1 MNKAFS
7 NKRSIVLF
15 MTPAALVFLAVMIIP
30 IFATGYYSTLEWDG
44 IGDATFVGIKN
55 YISLL
60 LDNKYEFWQSVGH
73 SFIVL
78 FLSVF
83 VQETIAMVL
92 ALILAKGV
100 KGESFFRT
108 AFFIPMVVSTVVIAQ
123 LFLKIYNPN
132 YGLLNTMLESLGLGR
147 WANEWL
153 GDPKIAIWAVF
164 IPLIWQYIGYHMLLF
179 YGAIK
184 SLSTDI
190 LEAARIDGAGQ
201 WDTFWK
207 IVMPNVRPAWL
218 TLILLSVQNLW
229 NYFQISTRI
238 ILPLIVPMI
247 ETCVVLAVVGS
258 LKTFDFV
265 YVMTNGGP
273 VGATEVPSTI
283 MYDLLINRSVYGE
296 GSAAAVFI
304 VVECLLFTVVLRYA
318 FKKIKEKF

>member
-1 MNKAFS
+1 MKKAFS
-7 NKRSIVLF
+7 NKRSIALF

-44 IGDATFVGIKN
+44 IGDATFVGIRN

-190 LEAARIDGAGQ
+190 LEAARIDGA
-201 WDTFWK
+201 
-207 IVMPNVRPAWL
+207 
-218 TLILLSVQNLW
+218 

>member
-1 MNKAFS
+1 
-7 NKRSIVLF
+7 

-44 IGDATFVGIKN
+44 IGDATFVGIRN

-190 LEAARIDGAGQ
+190 LEAARIDGA
-201 WDTFWK
+201 
-207 IVMPNVRPAWL
+207 
-218 TLILLSVQNLW
+218 

>member
-1 MNKAFS
+1 MA
-7 NKRSIVLF
+7 
-15 MTPAALVFLAVMIIP
+15 PAALVFLAVMIIP

-92 ALILAKGV
+92 ALILARGV
-100 KGESFFRT
+100 KGEGFFRT

-123 LFLKIYNPN
+123 LFLKIYNPS
-132 YGLLNTMLESLGLGR
+132 YGLLNKMLESIGLER
-147 WANEWL
+147 WVNDWL

-190 LEAARIDGAGQ
+190 LEAARIDGA
-201 WDTFWK
+201 
-207 IVMPNVRPAWL
+207 
-218 TLILLSVQNLW
+218 

>member
-190 LEAARIDGAGQ
+190 LEAARIDGA
-201 WDTFWK
+201 
-207 IVMPNVRPAWL
+207 
-218 TLILLSVQNLW
+218 

-265 YVMTNGGP
+265 YLMTNGGP

>member
-190 LEAARIDGAGQ
+190 LEAARIDGA
-201 WDTFWK
+201 
-207 IVMPNVRPAWL
+207 
-218 TLILLSVQNLW
+218 
-229 NYFQISTRI
+229 NYFQIITRI

>member
-108 AFFIPMVVSTVVIAQ
+108 AVFIPMVVSTVVIAQ

-190 LEAARIDGAGQ
+190 LEAARIDGA
-201 WDTFWK
+201 
-207 IVMPNVRPAWL
+207 
-218 TLILLSVQNLW
+218 

-283 MYDLLINRSVYGE
+283 MYDL
-296 GSAAAVFI
+296 
-304 VVECLLFTVVLRYA
+304 
-318 FKKIKEKF
+318 

>member
-190 LEAARIDGAGQ
+190 LEAARIDGA
-201 WDTFWK
+201 
-207 IVMPNVRPAWL
+207 
-218 TLILLSVQNLW
+218 

-304 VVECLLFTVVLRYA
+304 VVKCLLFTVVLRYA

>member
-15 MTPAALVFLAVMIIP
+15 MTPAALVFLAGMIIP

-190 LEAARIDGAGQ
+190 LEAARIDGA
-201 WDTFWK
+201 
-207 IVMPNVRPAWL
+207 
-218 TLILLSVQNLW
+218 

>member
-44 IGDATFVGIKN
+44 IVDATFVGIKN

-92 ALILAKGV
+92 AMILAKGV
-100 KGESFFRT
+100 KGESFFST

-190 LEAARIDGAGQ
+190 LEAARIDGA
-201 WDTFWK
+201 
-207 IVMPNVRPAWL
+207 
-218 TLILLSVQNLW
+218 

>member
-30 IFATGYYSTLEWDG
+30 IFATGYYSKLEWDG

-190 LEAARIDGAGQ
+190 LEAARIDGA
-201 WDTFWK
+201 
-207 IVMPNVRPAWL
+207 
-218 TLILLSVQNLW
+218 

>member
-190 LEAARIDGAGQ
+190 LEAARIDGA
-201 WDTFWK
+201 
-207 IVMPNVRPAWL
+207 
-218 TLILLSVQNLW
+218 

>member
-1 MNKAFS
+1 M
-7 NKRSIVLF
+7 L
-15 MTPAALVFLAVMIIP
+15 PATIVFLAVMIIP
-30 IFATGYYSTLEWDG
+30 IFATGYYSTLKWDG
-44 IGDATFVGIKN
+44 IGEAVFVGAKN
-55 YISLL
+55 YVTLL
-60 LDNKYEFWQSVGH
+60 IDNKYNFWQSVGH

-83 VQETIAMVL
+83 VQEVIAMVV
-92 ALILAKGV
+92 ALILARGV
-100 KGESFFRT
+100 KGEGFFRT

-132 YGLLNTMLESLGLGR
+132 YGLLNTMLKSIGLEK

-153 GDPKIAIWAVF
+153 GDPEIAIWAVF

-179 YGAIK
+179 YGAVK

-190 LEAARIDGAGQ
+190 LEAARIDGA
-201 WDTFWK
+201 
-207 IVMPNVRPAWL
+207 
-218 TLILLSVQNLW
+218 S
-229 NYFQISTRI
+229 YFQTSVKI
-238 ILPLIVPMI
+238 IIPLIMPMI

-283 MYDLLINRSVYGE
+283 MYDLLIKRSIYGE

-304 VVECLLFTVVLRYA
+304 VAECLLFTVVLRYL
-318 FKKIKEKF
+318 FKKIRERY